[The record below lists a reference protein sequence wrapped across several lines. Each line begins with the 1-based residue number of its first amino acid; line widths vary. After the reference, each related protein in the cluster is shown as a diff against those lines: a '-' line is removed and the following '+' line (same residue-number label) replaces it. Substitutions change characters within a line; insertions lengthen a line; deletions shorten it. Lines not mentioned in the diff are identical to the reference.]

1 MISKEGAIRKFVR
14 AYVIEV
20 PRELVEEK
28 HQLCLTDMRH
38 KMVCGQMTG
47 SHHMNLYE
55 QAQVVQDAQEELME
69 VAYFTVKEELVMK
82 ALMNR
87 EEFSVTDQELQDYAE
102 AMARRQNTTMDMVCR
117 FFGDDLALLAGDV
130 RHKKAEEWIYHQVNG
145 EG

>member
-14 AYVIEV
+14 AYDIEV
-20 PRELVEEK
+20 PRELVEEEY
-28 HQLCLTDMRH
+28 QLCLTDMRH
-38 KMVCGQMTG
+38 KMVYGQMAG

-55 QAQVVQDAQEELME
+55 QAQAVQDAQEELME

-82 ALMNR
+82 ALMTR
-87 EEFSVTDQELQDYAE
+87 EEFSVTDQELEAYAE
-102 AMARRQNTTMDMVCR
+102 AMARRQNTTMDMVRR

-130 RHKKAEEWIYHQVNG
+130 RRQKAEEWIYRQVNG

>member
-1 MISKEGAIRKFVR
+1 MISKEGAIRRFVR
-14 AYVIEV
+14 AYDIEV
-20 PRELVEEK
+20 PRELVEEEY
-28 HQLCLTDMRH
+28 QLCLTDMRH

-87 EEFSVTDQELQDYAE
+87 EDFP
-102 AMARRQNTTMDMVCR
+102 
-117 FFGDDLALLAGDV
+117 
-130 RHKKAEEWIYHQVNG
+130 
-145 EG
+145 